1 MECRRTSDRSWL
13 LVSALDI
20 LACSSLINGETSAR
34 LLLEGVLSRNFVVE
48 YDREASRAVCVSSQQ
63 FVRSEGSVWVCGALA
78 AYSSDHGASA
88 WTVRNPQLLTAD
100 VVRFPVEPG
109 QAGTKREATV
119 STSVTVSP
127 AGSGGRT
134 FMSGGGLTS
143 QARAPFSPAIV
154 PTDGLTGAT
163 YRASYDLGLPGLRS
177 RPWHVGGSL
186 GPFRPSRYPPRYP
199 DFPSTSTYIADKIE
213 SYLRRP
219 TCPGP
224 RCAPRRKGFPPYWN
238 RRLPPPYSRRGYY
251 YPPPARRY
259 PFPPPHYFAYED
271 HLASSSNHDKTTLSP
286 YHNYGKRYQKRYY
299 AYYYPT
305 GSKYAYVPLPP
316 YND

>member
-1 MECRRTSDRSWL
+1 MGCRRTSDRSWL
-13 LVSALDI
+13 LALV
-20 LACSSLINGETSAR
+20 C
-34 LLLEGVLSRNFVVE
+34 GVLFTSH
-48 YDREASRAVCVSSQQ
+48 SGGQ
-63 FVRSEGSVWVCGALA
+63 GAF
-78 AYSSDHGASA
+78 A
-88 WTVRNPQLLTAD
+88 WTVRNPQLLTTD
-100 VVRFPVEPG
+100 VVRFPEESG
-109 QAGTKREATV
+109 RAGAKREATV
-119 STSVTVSP
+119 STSVVVSP
-127 AGSGGRT
+127 AAGAGDRA

-143 QARAPFSPAIV
+143 LARTPFSPAIV

-163 YRASYDLGLPGLRS
+163 YRANYDFGLSGLRA
-177 RPWHVGGSL
+177 RPWHAGGSL

-199 DFPSTSTYIADKIE
+199 DFPSTYIADKIE

-219 TCPGP
+219 ACHGP
-224 RCAPRRKGFPPYWN
+224 RCHPRRKGFPAYLN
-238 RRLPPPYSRRGYY
+238 RRPPPYSRRGYY

-271 HLASSSNHDKTTLSP
+271 HVGSGSSPPKTTLSP
-286 YHNYGKRYQKRYY
+286 YHNYGKRNQKRYY